1 MLTSLLVLGGI
12 VLVIPFSIRL
22 FQRFVGAQNAPSSF
36 KTISLQNSFWIDNGR
51 RLVSVQWKD
60 QEILLLLSSKGDQV
74 IAIHPK
80 KEEDT
85 VISIKRAEK
94 TA

>member
-1 MLTSLLVLGGI
+1 M
-12 VLVIPFSIRL
+12 IPFSIRL
-22 FQRFVGAQNAPSSF
+22 FQRFVGGQNAPSHL
-36 KTISLQNSFWIDNGR
+36 KMISLQDSFWIDNGR
-51 RLVSVQWKD
+51 RLVSVQWKNK
-60 QEILLLLSSKGDQV
+60 EILLLLSSKEDQV

-85 VISIKRAEK
+85 VILTKRAEK